1 VSHSRDRIVRAAV
14 VGAFVLVL
22 AACGTSTSTTTTTA
36 SGQVQV
42 SCHIEFAKTKF
53 LLHSGI
59 AVGAFQRYIFKPYRA
74 GTFKKGAPGRRT
86 ALLKAGATA
95 VLVGHELK
103 LAARDAQ
110 CDGPVLKKLAGPLAL
125 AVTAFAGLK
134 VALLGGDLAGIPG
147 AGSALGTL
155 VAKAAE
161 SRVSINSR

>member
-1 VSHSRDRIVRAAV
+1 MNEKSRQGKSKWTVRFTRMDWVRECRAVFVPNRHPRDRIVRAAV
-14 VGAFVLVL
+14 VGALVLVL

-74 GTFKKGAPGRRT
+74 GAFKKGAPGRRK

-103 LAARDAQ
+103 LAARTRNA
-110 CDGPVLKKLAGPLAL
+110 
-125 AVTAFAGLK
+125 TA
-134 VALLGGDLAGIPG
+134 
-147 AGSALGTL
+147 
-155 VAKAAE
+155 
-161 SRVSINSR
+161 RC

>member
-1 VSHSRDRIVRAAV
+1 MNLHEIAGAAAV
-14 VGAFVLVL
+14 VALVVVL
-22 AACGTSTSTTTTTA
+22 AACGSTTTTTTTTA

-42 SCHIEFAKTKF
+42 SCQIRFAKTKF

-74 GTFKKGAPGRRT
+74 GSFKKGAPGRQK

-95 VLVGHELK
+95 VLVAHELR
-103 LAARDAQ
+103 LAAKDAK

-134 VALLGGDLAGIPG
+134 TALIGGDLAGIPG
-147 AGSALGTL
+147 AGSALASL
-155 VAKAAE
+155 VAKAGDGGI
-161 SRVSINSR
+161 SIKSS